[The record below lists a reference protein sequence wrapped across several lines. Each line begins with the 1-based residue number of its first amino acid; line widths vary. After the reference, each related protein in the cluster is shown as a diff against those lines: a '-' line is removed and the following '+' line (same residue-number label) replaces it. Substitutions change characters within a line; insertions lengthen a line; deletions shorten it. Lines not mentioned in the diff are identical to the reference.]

1 MMTKFHEG
9 EFGHVL
15 VAVKPRD
22 FRRHLCLFRF
32 IPYLLGD
39 DLIFE
44 FIFRKTPKNVWWSEA
59 EITVSREG
67 REDRLNFPIGVPNTK
82 GEWRTLKRVCHPIS
96 TTIISGKMTLKSSS
110 GVTLGGLTATNVSGR
125 IIFEDIRVISTT
137 TALAW
142 LVGIVLAISVPCK
155 YL

>member
-1 MMTKFHEG
+1 MTKFHEG

-44 FIFRKTPKNVWWSEA
+44 FIFRKTL
-59 EITVSREG
+59 G
-67 REDRLNFPIGVPNTK
+67 RM
-82 GEWRTLKRVCHPIS
+82 
-96 TTIISGKMTLKSSS
+96 TTIPQGCEKQKKDLNEVLKE
-110 GVTLGGLTATNVSGR
+110 L
-125 IIFEDIRVISTT
+125 
-137 TALAW
+137 
-142 LVGIVLAISVPCK
+142 
-155 YL
+155 